1 MAMLFIA
8 NKNMLSVN
16 QGEWCVSG
24 RRARSDSLD
33 VTSSV
38 FRVDDLVV
46 PEPGQGAGSSGADSE
61 RLLRCSS
68 RHFCSVR
75 IVIVYVCIY

>member
-1 MAMLFIA
+1 MPDL
-8 NKNMLSVN
+8 
-16 QGEWCVSG
+16 
-24 RRARSDSLD
+24 LD

-46 PEPGQGAGSSGADSE
+46 PEPGQRAGSSGADSE

-68 RHFCSVR
+68 RHFRSVM
-75 IVIVYVCIY
+75 IVNVYDCIY